1 MRNIFLV
8 YMPPGNL
15 EAMTHYRDTIQQRV
29 SFERVRRFVSDGIA
43 ERIKHVFGN
52 RPIAVWGSRD
62 SSANRSRFEKMSE
75 GDDLLIV
82 EGDTIKFMGK
92 VALKTVNPD
101 LSRALWHNI
110 NTAETSGWD
119 LIYFIA
125 NPIELEVP
133 FTAFCRLFGYED
145 DYQLRGLTT
154 VANDRLESF
163 YDRYDDLYAILM
175 RVGAGQPIA
184 EKTPIT
190 APSEE
195 VQATSPIVDASGE
208 AAAGSLISDHVK
220 MQWKIANLGLKA
232 GEKIWVP
239 TSDQGRLRSA
249 YNFSEFE
256 AEFSTGIDLQKRY
269 YENIDVVWKE
279 EYRIGAAFE
288 VENSTA
294 IYSGLLRFADLNVV
308 APNTLYPMF
317 IVAPVERRNQVRDQV
332 LRPAFKRLALP
343 GKVRFLPYE
352 TIDDIEK
359 FFENALGGVS
369 VELMQSKAEAIE

>member
-8 YMPPGNL
+8 YMPRGNL

-29 SFERVRRFVSDGIA
+29 PIDRVRQFVSKGVTQRVQHI
-43 ERIKHVFGN
+43 FGN

-62 SSANRSRFEKMSE
+62 SPANRSKFEKMNE

-92 VALKTVNPD
+92 IALKTVNPD

-125 NPIELEVP
+125 NPLELGVP
-133 FTAFCRLFGYED
+133 FAAFCRLFGYED
-145 DYQLRGLTT
+145 NYQLRGLTT
-154 VANDRLESF
+154 VASERLEAF
-163 YDRYDDLYAILM
+163 YERYDDLYAILM
-175 RVGAGQPIA
+175 RVGAGQPVA
-184 EKTPIT
+184 EKAPIA
-190 APSEE
+190 APSEL
-195 VQATSPIVDASGE
+195 QAVPLNPDSSEE
-208 AAAGSLISDHVK
+208 ALAEPSISDHVR

-352 TIDDIEK
+352 TIDDIER
-359 FFENALGGVS
+359 FFQNAPGGVS
-369 VELMQSKAEAIE
+369 VELMQSKAEAIT